1 MFETSP
7 EGSISSHEFAQRS
20 ESALLASAA
29 DIPKSSHYLIG
40 LSGGLD
46 STALL
51 RVLAPVLLASGAS
64 VQAVHI
70 HHGYSGNADEW
81 ASCCRAMCDQLHI
94 QCFVE
99 RVSVLPDGEG
109 WEAAARK
116 ARYRVFTSRLPANGV
131 LLLGHHQDD
140 QLETIVMRVRQRK
153 SIESLAGM
161 PQLRALGCGTLFRP
175 WLGIKRRQIESVAHM
190 RGWSW
195 VEDESNQDTRFT
207 RNWVRN
213 CLLPTMLE
221 VDKEA
226 DLLALSLVNAAAK
239 LRSLSDR
246 LVTPLL
252 PNDRIASVEKKIE
265 MDLLLSLSE
274 AGQRLVLRAW
284 FESEGVRQPPLSTF
298 DRIWTELLP
307 AASDATPELRW
318 GVICLRRYAG
328 ELHLVSVDESST
340 LIPAPV
346 VLSITDLPIQISFGI
361 YQLRL
366 EYGGRSAEDKGA
378 GRADYLYVPNI
389 EDTIRIAARYGGEK
403 LILKESVGSVPL
415 KKLFALQRVPPWER
429 SVRPLL
435 WLGETLAW
443 AGPCMVADEFG
454 RHRRDASNCWLSVH
468 LSRSN

>member
-81 ASCCRAMCDQLHI
+81 ASCCRAMCDQLNI

-116 ARYRVFTSRLPANGV
+116 ARYRVFASRLPVNGV

-140 QLETIVMRVRQRK
+140 QLETLVMRVRQRK

-161 PQLRALGCGTLFRP
+161 PQQRALGRGTLFRP
-175 WLGIKRRQIESVAHM
+175 WLGIKRRQIESVAQL

-195 VEDESNQDTRFT
+195 VEDESNQDARFT

-213 CLLPTMLE
+213 CLLPAMRE
-221 VDKEA
+221 ADKEA
-226 DLLALSLVNAAAK
+226 DLLALSLMSAAEK

-246 LVTPLL
+246 LVMPFL
-252 PNDRIASVEKKIE
+252 PDDGITSVEKKIE
-265 MDLLLSLSE
+265 MGLFLPLSDE
-274 AGQRLVLRAW
+274 GQRLVLRAW

-318 GVICLRRYAG
+318 GAICLRRYAG
-328 ELHLVSVDESST
+328 ELHLVSVDETSN
-340 LIPAPV
+340 LIPAPL
-346 VLSITDLPIQISFGI
+346 VLSITDLPVQISFGS
-361 YQLRL
+361 YQLCL
-366 EYGGRSAEDKGA
+366 EYGGPPAEDL
-378 GRADYLYVPNI
+378 ADYLYVPNI
-389 EDTIRIAARYGGEK
+389 DDTIRIAARSGGEK

-435 WLGETLAW
+435 WLDEKLAW
-443 AGPCMVADEFG
+443 AGPRMVADEFG
-454 RHRRDASNCWLSVH
+454 RDRRDASNCWLSVR